1 MVEFL
6 FGLME
11 DHEQKMEEDHQEENE
26 DDLMYEAHAKVDALI
41 DLLVR
46 KGVISEEEY
55 DNEVQKLLQ
64 DLDSCECTDCGEEP
78 CACEEDDSEETPSE
92 GGQSNHSCG
101 CGAEHPSF

>member
-1 MVEFL
+1 MVGFL

-11 DHEQKMEEDHQEENE
+11 DHEQNMEEDYQE

-64 DLDSCECTDCGEEP
+64 DLDSCECEDCGDEP
-78 CACEEDDSEETPSE
+78 CSCNDSEDE
-92 GGQSNHSCG
+92 HSCG
-101 CGAEHPSF
+101 CGAQH